1 MSAARH
7 RPACPRRCCGIASA
21 VWLLSLLCLPGP
33 SAAQAQVDDAPK
45 TKAEKKK
52 SAFSAHLRAAGD
64 FHRRRLVESME
75 IRIEE
80 IDRAASLDEE
90 QGKKLRI
97 AAKGA
102 TGRVIDEWL
111 EMMMQ
116 NSELEIHFGQIDGEQ
131 AIATLIGWGAGLDV
145 EEVVG
150 QEIWKTAVSRQLS
163 VAQKALHGAL
173 LAERQAF
180 ARGVSIQQLV
190 LTLDR
195 QLRLSTEQRAA
206 MSKLFDEKFPK
217 EFEFAGDL
225 ALTGGAVGFDR
236 QGGPVDPFAPDTAD
250 PLKEISDGRLSE
262 ILNKT
267 QLSRWTAFRQEL
279 SGALADGFGHG
290 AWIPQNGGF
299 FNLDDGNG
307 GGRVL
312 RFNGRAMVE

>member
-7 RPACPRRCCGIASA
+7 RPACPRQCCGIASA

-33 SAAQAQVDDAPK
+33 SAAQAQVDDAPQ
-45 TKAEKKK
+45 TKAEQK
-52 SAFSAHLRAAGD
+52 SAFSPHLRAAGD

-75 IRIEE
+75 VRIEE

-131 AIATLIGWGAGLDV
+131 AVATLIGWGAGLDV

-150 QEIWKTAVSRQLS
+150 QEIWKTALSRQLS
-163 VAQKALHGAL
+163 VAQKTLHGAL
-173 LAERQAF
+173 LAERRAF
-180 ARGVSIQQLV
+180 ARSVSIQQLV

-206 MSKLFDEKFPK
+206 MTRLFDEKLPK
-217 EFEFAGDL
+217 EFEFAGDM

-236 QGGPVDPFAPDTAD
+236 EGGPVDPFAADTAD
-250 PLKEISDGRLSE
+250 PLKEVTDGRLSE
-262 ILNKT
+262 ILSKT
-267 QLSRWTAFRQEL
+267 QLSRWTALRQEL
-279 SGALADGFGHG
+279 SGALAGGFGHG
-290 AWIPQNGGF
+290 GWMPQGGGF
-299 FNLDDGNG
+299 FDIAP